1 MEPSVSQKWP
11 QTKFSADLQKEVFK
25 CLFNKFVGCKADRE
39 KLLSTQTLF
48 TIGKKRPLGWNSEAK
63 KNWEEFLAKLKKSI
77 FNFFLAFCSFSLE
90 QQQPSLDVEQRRL
103 RNKKILAERVW
114 LTSGPGTMTTFGTY
128 ILILRDLRGYHELG
142 YVARLEDINLRL
154 FAIGYNYTVVK

>member
-1 MEPSVSQKWP
+1 MAADKI
-11 QTKFSADLQKEVFK
+11 FSRSSKRSLQMFIQQICRLQSRQREIVEHSNIIYNRQKETTWLEF
-25 CLFNKFVGCKADRE
+25 G
-39 KLLSTQTLF
+39 S
-48 TIGKKRPLGWNSEAK
+48 K

-128 ILILRDLRGYHELG
+128 ILILRDLRGCHELG

-154 FAIGYNYTVVK
+154 FAISYNYTVVK